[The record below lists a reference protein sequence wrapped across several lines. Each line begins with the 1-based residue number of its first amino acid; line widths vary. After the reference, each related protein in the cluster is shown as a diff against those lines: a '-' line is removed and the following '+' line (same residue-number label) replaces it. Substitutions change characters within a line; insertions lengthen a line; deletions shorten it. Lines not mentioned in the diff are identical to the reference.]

1 MINSYKLLGL
11 VRGVNLNA
19 VAPIDLTTIKINSAK
34 YVIKEIVVYNPS
46 ATASTATLGFY
57 TAPAAGGVAVVVP
70 AALTALTGTGKFM
83 GLTLAALTDVLTGN
97 SLYPRLTVAQGGA
110 ATADIAVFGYEL
122 P

>member
-1 MINSYKLLGL
+1 MTNSYKLLGIA
-11 VRGVNLNA
+11 RAVNLNTA
-19 VAPIDLTTIKINSAK
+19 APADLTTIKINSAK

-46 ATASTATLGFY
+46 ATSSTAQLGFY
-57 TAPAAGGVAVVVP
+57 TAAAAGGTLIVTP

-83 GLTLAALTDVLTGN
+83 GMTIAAQTDALTGG
-97 SLYPRLTVAQGGA
+97 SLYPRLTVAQGGS